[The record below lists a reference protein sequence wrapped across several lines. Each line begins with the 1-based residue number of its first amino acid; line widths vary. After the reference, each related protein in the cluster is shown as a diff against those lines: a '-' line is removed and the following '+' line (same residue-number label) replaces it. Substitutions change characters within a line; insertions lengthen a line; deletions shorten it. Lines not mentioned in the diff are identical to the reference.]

1 MPSINCEIELD
12 LPWSK
17 ECVISDI
24 SIAPRV
30 AGDPNA
36 NPPAS
41 NLAGIQTIREKFQI
55 NNSTLYVPVV
65 TLSINNYQILEN
77 IKQGF
82 KRTILWNKYRSDI
95 TAQLKKQ

>member
-1 MPSINCEIELD
+1 M
-12 LPWSK
+12 
-17 ECVISDI
+17 ISDI